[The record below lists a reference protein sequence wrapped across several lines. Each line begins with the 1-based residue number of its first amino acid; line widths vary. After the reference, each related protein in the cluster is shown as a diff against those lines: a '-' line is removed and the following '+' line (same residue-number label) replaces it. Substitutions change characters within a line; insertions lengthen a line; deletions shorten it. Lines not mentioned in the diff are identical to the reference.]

1 MDEPRLRTPSRRES
15 GVTLIELMITVVV
28 VAILATIAMPSYR
41 QYTIR
46 AHRTEAKTALMR
58 LQAKQES
65 YYLQH
70 NEYADALA
78 DLGFADGKSEN
89 GVYTLDLDTAMDGQ
103 SYTASAA
110 PTAGGGD
117 NGVTMTDDAECA
129 SFTVSSDGTKSA
141 SPDTNG
147 RCW

>member
-1 MDEPRLRTPSRRES
+1 MEDIETPQRGRRQA
-15 GVTLIELMITVVV
+15 GVTLIELMIVVV
-28 VAILATIAMPSYR
+28 IVAILATIAVPSYR
-41 QYTIR
+41 KYTIR

-58 LQAKQES
+58 LQAKQEA
-65 YYLQH
+65 YYLQ
-70 NEYADALA
+70 NNGYADALA
-78 DLGFADGKSEN
+78 DVGFADGKSEN
-89 GVYTLDLDTAMDGQ
+89 GVYTLALVTAMDKQ

-117 NGVTMTDDAECA
+117 GGVTMTDDAECA
-129 SFTVSSDGTKSA
+129 SFSIASDGTKTA